1 MSVGQWI
8 SRTNAA
14 RMLVKAGRFGG
25 TYANK
30 DIAFYFEIWTSS
42 KYHWYYSNR
51 LLILL

>member
-30 DIAFYFEIWTSS
+30 DIAFYFEI
-42 KYHWYYSNR
+42 
-51 LLILL
+51 